1 MTMSDEKPCAEPL
14 LQRWSRRKREAAA
27 AAVSEPVAAAPAT
40 VPAEPVVLPS
50 LESLTP
56 ESDFAAFMQHGVP
69 SELRQAALK
78 KLFADPH
85 FNVMDGLDI
94 YIDDYTK
101 PDPIAASVVQGL
113 AQFRNLDGLLRDTSS
128 THAQNAD
135 PRGAGACAPAAEA
148 AGDASPSIPGER
160 ERVRSEDPQ
169 PGPAALDTMSQD
181 RGSSDQFVAPERG
194 RASDFAREERS
205 SAGDRGTRV
214 ADK

>member
-1 MTMSDEKPCAEPL
+1 MDD
-14 LQRWSRRKREAAA
+14 
-27 AAVSEPVAAAPAT
+27 VAQ
-40 VPAEPVVLPS
+40 
-50 LESLTP
+50 LTP
-56 ESDFAAFMQHGVP
+56 AADFSRFVAPGVDAQVKNAAM
-69 SELRQAALK
+69 K

-113 AQFRNLDGLLRDTSS
+113 AQFRNLDGLPRDTSS
-128 THAQNAD
+128 AHAQNAD
-135 PRGAGACAPAAEA
+135 PGGAGACAPAAEA